1 MSLNL
6 ADAIRLLEQVYAG
19 LKSIIIYHTRFGNT
33 ERIAKSIE
41 MGLKEASGLQD
52 VVCINVTDVMAIID
66 SVKEYDLICVGS
78 PTEGFTAPKPIK
90 QFLRK
95 LKSIDLSGKYGFAFD
110 TKVESRLAGSA
121 AKFIE
126 KELTSQD
133 LQLITARR
141 SAIVYPLKEIGSIT
155 GARLKEGEEKT
166 FEQVGL
172 QLGAECMRIDRNVL
186 GSE

>member
-1 MSLNL
+1 VHGGVK
-6 ADAIRLLEQVYAG
+6 A
-19 LKSIIIYHTRFGNT
+19 IIIYRTRFGNT

-41 MGLKEASGLQD
+41 VGLKDAGGPQD
-52 VVCINVTDVMAIID
+52 VFCVNVTDVMAVVD

-126 KELTSQD
+126 KELTSQG
-133 LQLITARR
+133 LQLIAARR
-141 SAIVYPLKEIGSIT
+141 SAIVYPLKERGSIT
-155 GARLKEGEEKT
+155 GARLKEGEDKA

-172 QLGAECMRIDRNVL
+172 ELGAACMRIDRNVL
-186 GSE
+186 DSEQ

>member
-1 MSLNL
+1 
-6 ADAIRLLEQVYAG
+6 VHAG

-41 MGLKEASGLQD
+41 MGLKKASGRQD
-52 VVCINVTDVMAIID
+52 VVCINVTDVMAVID
-66 SVKEYDLICVGS
+66 SVKEHDLICIGA

-95 LKSIDLSGKYGFAFD
+95 LKSIDLSGRYGFAFD

-126 KELTSQD
+126 KELTSQG
-133 LQLITARR
+133 LQLIAARR
-141 SAIVYPLKEIGSIT
+141 SAIVYPVKEMGSIS
-155 GARLKEGEEKT
+155 GARLKEGEDKT

-172 QLGAECMRIDRNVL
+172 QLGTACMHIDRNVL
-186 GSE
+186 DPEQ

>member
-1 MSLNL
+1 
-6 ADAIRLLEQVYAG
+6 VHAG

-41 MGLKEASGLQD
+41 RGLKEASGFED
-52 VVCINVTDVMAIID
+52 VVCINVTDVMAIVD
-66 SVKEYDLICVGS
+66 SVKEHDLICIGA

-126 KELTSQD
+126 KELTSQG
-133 LQLITARR
+133 LQLIAARR
-141 SAIVYPLKEIGSIT
+141 SAIVYPLKEMGSIT
-155 GARLKEGEEKT
+155 GARLKEGEDKT
-166 FEQVGL
+166 FEKIGL
-172 QLGAECMRIDRNVL
+172 ELGAACISIDRNVL
-186 GSE
+186 DSEQ